1 MVWRWVLMVCV
12 TMVLNSWL
20 LAQPKVTVQGT
31 LKGYFLS
38 PDGTL
43 AVYEVPFTFPNK
55 PANEKLPIK
64 LFPLWAHYYLRM
76 RVEVSGVKPH
86 RLQLRVGRKGK
97 VVTLEEIAKSSMIA
111 IPELP
116 NDWVQVHAK
125 MGLNLELALEFEN
138 GAKVAIHPQY
148 AVQLGPVQ
156 TLKIDWRDLTRI
168 AKIRQFLQERGDE
181 LIPGLRADNIPFLLE
196 GEEGQWVLVGKGF
209 SEWWRYRG
217 MAPYGLDIFLLPFR
231 FIVPPKIK
239 ERALAGVAKTRLL
252 GIVVILFYQDGWDAL
267 EEVEKPKQSVRHAER
282 TFAIIHEIVHY
293 WLVQKFGWTE
303 EPEPLPYAD
312 LDGYLA
318 WMMEGN
324 ALSQAFEATQ
334 PEQRVEAIKDF
345 LLFRW
350 YRRQIGCG
358 NPKSE
363 QQGEWDE
370 GVATFLAEKAL
381 EIGREQLEIP
391 LDYVPSLFFL
401 ELEPFGQPILNLA
414 LPFDPTTKARD
425 WGYVQVK
432 LLDKVMPDWSHSLG
446 NQQSSLDELL
456 AKAVGFDSVN
466 MMTLSEDQVRKE
478 IRVHA
483 KQRGW
488 IKPLSP
494 KMKEG
499 YEIVV
504 LAPLSP
510 LEDISNSFDFEWSL
524 FSSCEVTLK
533 GCQVKSERDVMVSQ
547 IQSKGG
553 KVLIFRWILP
563 ASIVL
568 RLKRDGK
575 NGRVTLEGQGIRV
588 EVEKSEVWRMP
599 QSIVVGSKDW
609 AKAWA
614 LAHAEKP
621 EEVIPMK
628 LSAAWT
634 IITLAAVATFGTGVT
649 QAQSVQ
655 VTGVVS
661 GRFLNTWTNTVEY
674 HFIEFV
680 PDPNLSEYSS
690 LEPLDDEEYEVTI
703 QAFDPEGRLLRLS
716 LLLTDGQ
723 EVSVVS
729 EKPTDQL
736 TLTHKD
742 NWYKIFRPI
751 AELVEW
757 FGRVAVKVLKTIGEE
772 LMERE
777 LRKLL
782 QGKKK
787 GTLAV
792 HVRIVDLEQN
802 SISPFSDVKLEVWL
816 GNKRV
821 LPFPNDPNVIRPD
834 GNGDWSRLLP
844 EAPNYLVR
852 AVKTLPLV
860 ACNEAW
866 DGPIKVE
873 KNQTSRAQLRFLYH
887 KSIIGQVVEQT
898 SSGSLV
904 PLPYAIASLWKGD
917 VKVSEDQLSGT
928 DGRFTIPARH
938 IDTALNQYG
947 SGTYYLKVIPPSRSM
962 LRAKPPSYP
971 TEDRPTN
978 VTLTKCERTKP
989 SDTCPRALTINAGIF
1004 IFTYEPAFR
1013 GPGG

>member
-1 MVWRWVLMVCV
+1 
-12 TMVLNSWL
+12 
-20 LAQPKVTVQGT
+20 
-31 LKGYFLS
+31 
-38 PDGTL
+38 
-43 AVYEVPFTFPNK
+43 
-55 PANEKLPIK
+55 
-64 LFPLWAHYYLRM
+64 
-76 RVEVSGVKPH
+76 
-86 RLQLRVGRKGK
+86 
-97 VVTLEEIAKSSMIA
+97 
-111 IPELP
+111 
-116 NDWVQVHAK
+116 
-125 MGLNLELALEFEN
+125 
-138 GAKVAIHPQY
+138 
-148 AVQLGPVQ
+148 
-156 TLKIDWRDLTRI
+156 
-168 AKIRQFLQERGDE
+168 
-181 LIPGLRADNIPFLLE
+181 
-196 GEEGQWVLVGKGF
+196 
-209 SEWWRYRG
+209 
-217 MAPYGLDIFLLPFR
+217 
-231 FIVPPKIK
+231 
-239 ERALAGVAKTRLL
+239 
-252 GIVVILFYQDGWDAL
+252 
-267 EEVEKPKQSVRHAER
+267 
-282 TFAIIHEIVHY
+282 
-293 WLVQKFGWTE
+293 
-303 EPEPLPYAD
+303 
-312 LDGYLA
+312 
-318 WMMEGN
+318 
-324 ALSQAFEATQ
+324 
-334 PEQRVEAIKDF
+334 
-345 LLFRW
+345 
-350 YRRQIGCG
+350 
-358 NPKSE
+358 
-363 QQGEWDE
+363 
-370 GVATFLAEKAL
+370 
-381 EIGREQLEIP
+381 
-391 LDYVPSLFFL
+391 
-401 ELEPFGQPILNLA
+401 
-414 LPFDPTTKARD
+414 FDPTAKARD

-432 LLDKVMPDWSHSLG
+432 LLNELMPDWSRTLG
-446 NQQSSLDELL
+446 SQQSSLDELL
-456 AKAVGFDSVN
+456 ARAVGFDSANV
-466 MMTLSEDQVRKE
+466 MALPEDRVRKE

-504 LAPLSP
+504 LAQLSP
-510 LEDISNSFDFEWSL
+510 LEDIPNSFDFEWSV

-568 RLKRDGK
+568 RLKRDGE
-575 NGRVTLEGQGIRV
+575 NGRVTIEGQEIRV

-599 QSIVVGSKDW
+599 QSIVIGSKDW

-634 IITLAAVATFGTGVT
+634 IVTLAAVATFGTGVT

-674 HFIEFV
+674 HVIEFA
-680 PDPNLSEYSS
+680 PDPNLSEYSL

-723 EVSVVS
+723 EVSVTS
-729 EKPTDQL
+729 EKPTDRL

-742 NWYKIFRPI
+742 KWYKIFRPI

-782 QGKKK
+782 QGKRK
-787 GTLAV
+787 GTLAI
-792 HVRIVDLEQN
+792 HVRIIDSEQN
-802 SISPFSDVKLEVWL
+802 LVSPFPFVSLEIWR

-821 LPFPNDPNVIRPD
+821 LPPSNASWIINPD
-834 GNGDWSRLLP
+834 ENGNRSIPLP
-844 EAPNYLVR
+844 KAPDYLVR
-852 AVKTLPLV
+852 ALKFVQIS
-860 ACNEAW
+860 ACNESW
-866 DGPIKVE
+866 GGPCNVE
-873 KNQTSRAQLRFLYH
+873 ENQTSHVQIVFYYH
-887 KSIIGQVVEQT
+887 KSIVGQVMEQT
-898 SSGSLV
+898 SSGSQV
-904 PLPYAIASLWKGD
+904 PLAGAIVSLWKGD
-917 VKVSEDQLSGT
+917 IKVSEDQLSGT
-928 DGRFTIPARH
+928 DGRFTIPALQ
-938 IDTALNQYG
+938 IDTALNQHG
-947 SGTYYLKVIPPSRSM
+947 SGTYHLKVVPPSRSM